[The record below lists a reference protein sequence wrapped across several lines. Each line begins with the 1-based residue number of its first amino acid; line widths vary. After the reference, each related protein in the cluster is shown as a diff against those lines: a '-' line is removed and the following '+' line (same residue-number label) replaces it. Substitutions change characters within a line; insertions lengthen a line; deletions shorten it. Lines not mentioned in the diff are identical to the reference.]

1 MDRSIRTYH
10 ARGGRSQPKAAR
22 AVTELL
28 PRYGVS
34 PSGDPLT
41 PSELFDPPLPA
52 VVEFG
57 SGMGDATATMATD
70 DPATGIIAVEVH
82 TPGVGRL
89 LRRID
94 NAGLAN
100 VRVVHGDGVLFLHE
114 RVPPGS
120 LAGFRCFFPDPWPK
134 KKHHKRRLIQPE
146 LVRLIVSR
154 LASGAAVHLATDW
167 ADYAEQMIEVVTAE
181 PDLDVVFTGAGDCP
195 LPRPETKFEAKGKA
209 KGHQICDIV
218 AYRS

>member
-10 ARGGRSQPKAAR
+10 ARGGRSQPKAVR
-22 AVTELL
+22 AVTDLL

-41 PSELFDPPLPA
+41 PSELL
-52 VVEFG
+52 
-57 SGMGDATATMATD
+57 
-70 DPATGIIAVEVH
+70 H

-94 NAGLAN
+94 NAGLTN

-146 LVRLIVSR
+146 LLRLIVSR
-154 LASGAAVHLATDW
+154 LARSAPVHLATDW
-167 ADYAEQMIEVVTAE
+167 ADYGEQMIEVVTAE

-218 AYRS
+218 AYRK

>member
-10 ARGGRSQPKAAR
+10 ARGGRSQPKASQ
-22 AVTELL
+22 AVAELL
-28 PRYGVS
+28 PRYGLA
-34 PSGDPLT
+34 PDGDQLQL
-41 PSELFDPPLPA
+41 SSLFEPPRPV

-57 SGMGDATATMATD
+57 SGMGDATATMAAED
-70 DPATGIIAVEVH
+70 AATGIIAIEVH

-94 NAGLAN
+94 RAGLDN

-114 RVPPGS
+114 RIPPGS

-134 KKHHKRRLIQPE
+134 KKHHKRRLIQPD
-146 LVRLIVSR
+146 LLQLIVSR
-154 LASGAAVHLATDW
+154 LSTGASVHLATDW
-167 ADYAEQMIEVVTAE
+167 ADYAEQMITVVGNE
-181 PDLDVVFTGAGDCP
+181 PDLEMAFTGSTDCP
-195 LPRPETKFEAKGKA
+195 LPRPETRFEAKGKA

-218 AYRS
+218 AYRR